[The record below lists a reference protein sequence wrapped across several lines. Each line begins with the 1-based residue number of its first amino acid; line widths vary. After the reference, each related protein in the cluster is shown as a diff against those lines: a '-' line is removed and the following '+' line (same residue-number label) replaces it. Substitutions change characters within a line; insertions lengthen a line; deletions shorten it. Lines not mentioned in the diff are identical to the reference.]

1 MRRKCLW
8 MLYGLLV
15 AGLALSGCATTQK
28 KSPLVW
34 SSTPGMAVYK
44 DEFEFA
50 SPPPEWK
57 LVQVEAGGEF
67 GFGFMKIDPGPFSSQ
82 SVFVYD
88 EDPFGVSRNLEER
101 AKEFFERYL
110 WASPVSKYMHILE
123 ERKVQVVG
131 GEGLAVF
138 AEAKDPVRKEM
149 VKSEVVFGKRGGRV
163 VAWYLTQWRPIDGA
177 FDNSAFGVFDKFWGT
192 FKYLKK
198 SFYENLSS
206 P

>member
-1 MRRKCLW
+1 

-44 DEFEFA
+44 DEFEFVP
-50 SPPPEWK
+50 PPPEWK

-67 GFGFMKIDPGPFSSQ
+67 GFGFMKIDPGPFPSQ
-82 SVFVYD
+82 SIFVYD

-110 WASPVSKYMHILE
+110 WASTVSKYMHILE
-123 ERKVQVVG
+123 EKKVQVVG
-131 GEGLAVF
+131 GEGLAVL
-138 AEAKDPVRKEM
+138 AEAKDPVRKEK
-149 VKSEVVFGKRGGRV
+149 VKSEVVFGKSGERV
-163 VAWYLTQWRPIDGA
+163 VSWYLTQWRPMDRA
-177 FDNSAFGVFDKFWGT
+177 FDDSAFRVFDKFWET
-192 FKYLKK
+192 YKYLKK
-198 SFYENLSS
+198 SFYENICS